1 MHKGQ
6 FSCYLDDVYT
16 HLTEVTV
23 EAWALDGKC
32 RLAGS
37 SVGAEG
43 TQQNPWV
50 LVDTELSEPEDAG
63 QGRRASERAS
73 EEQPEAGWAVCF
85 VGYLNAAE
93 GHWGHSQRC
102 LIRMQQSC
110 LVCWVHLSD
119 EWRLTHPWVS
129 RAEAQLVE
137 KRSTKSKVHSSVPSV
152 GGTASQRGQSPQ
164 QPVWNQ
170 LGLQRAPRESI
181 PILPWW

>member
-6 FSCYLDDVYT
+6 FSCYLDDVYP

-63 QGRRASERAS
+63 QGRRARS
-73 EEQPEAGWAVCF
+73 
-85 VGYLNAAE
+85 
-93 GHWGHSQRC
+93 SQR
-102 LIRMQQSC
+102 LAGQFV
-110 LVCWVHLSD
+110 LW
-119 EWRLTHPWVS
+119 
-129 RAEAQLVE
+129 
-137 KRSTKSKVHSSVPSV
+137 ST
-152 GGTASQRGQSPQ
+152 
-164 QPVWNQ
+164 
-170 LGLQRAPRESI
+170 LMLQTDTGAIPRDV
-181 PILPWW
+181 